1 MPESLPDPISGSGGT
16 SGKIVKMTEFLV
28 RHFIKDYKDV
38 EKISVRTA
46 YGVLAS
52 IVGIFCNVFLFAVKF
67 AVGLVLRSC
76 ADMVPKASR
85 RRHQAWGR
93 GGEAS
98 RRAPTF
104 RIPECARCRDPAF
117 REARPSWRPAPPRRR
132 WTQRASGRPNDPFP
146 AAARRCRL
154 FRGRRPKGILP
165 QKEGRP
171 WKGGGGGS

>member
-67 AVGLVLRSC
+67 AVGLVLRSVSVT
-76 ADMVPKASR
+76 ADAFNNLSDAGSSVISFVGVKMAEKPADRDHPFGGAEFSDHICGNSSAVDCSKALAGAF
-85 RRHQAWGR
+85 QPEA
-93 GGEAS
+93 GEK
-98 RRAPTF
+98 
-104 RIPECARCRDPAF
+104 D
-117 REARPSWRPAPPRRR
+117 
-132 WTQRASGRPNDPFP
+132 
-146 AAARRCRL
+146 
-154 FRGRRPKGILP
+154 
-165 QKEGRP
+165 
-171 WKGGGGGS
+171 